1 MNDYHGKISSKGKKI
16 LTDSVFN
23 SLEGM
28 ANKKRHKELLITT
41 QNTDNHLI

>member
-1 MNDYHGKISSKGKKI
+1 MTDYHGKLSSKGKKI

-28 ANKKRHKELLITT
+28 ADKK
-41 QNTDNHLI
+41 